1 MDMDERPS
9 EVPPSPKPHLTLTQ
23 PNSELDVTANDVVGL
38 GNEPPLNLDADM
50 GVENLDEN
58 KGLQL
63 DISGLGADG
72 LSLEGADLSQLAPE
86 DALLGGPLMDETTD
100 PFVAPP

>member
-1 MDMDERPS
+1 MDDRPS

-23 PNSELDVTANDVVGL
+23 SNSELDVTVNDVVGL
-38 GNEPPLNLDADM
+38 SNEPPLNLDADM

-72 LSLEGADLSQLAPE
+72 LSLEGAHDLSQLNPE
-86 DALLGGPLMDETTD
+86 DGLLGGPLMDETTD